1 MTIILNDRAGIP
13 TFRNALTELV
23 LGADTL
29 SVAVSYLQVG
39 GWELLQQHASGLSL
53 ARMRVVCTDQFGITQ
68 PAAVHRAISSH
79 VQIRNYAGDVTFHP
93 KIYLAHDSQGQPTR
107 FLISSANLS
116 FAAFT
121 SSVEV
126 GVLGADATGL
136 KTVNDWF
143 NDLFQNRSAQFTP
156 DQLRSMEENWRA
168 AATRRT
174 QARLRVRR
182 GLVIPPG
189 VAPTPLEVEDLDT
202 LEDVFATIQVPIGLL
217 NMDHA
222 GNNVRNIHKVQEV
235 LASWNTIATSG
246 EARSKQR
253 SEMKLLGFAVA
264 DGRTLTEL
272 GRAAARANNRDE
284 IARLWCKW
292 LQQTPDAQLAE
303 INERLLA
310 AKRVLAQFWQL
321 LPEVRE
327 YFLANVENPSERL
340 MLQTIELLCN
350 ASGVVHELSL
360 EDIRTLTPLL
370 EQPDRLPEF
379 IRRAIADYQE
389 NKGTRGWDYPDRRIV
404 PLAWQTAAGAI

>member
-68 PAAVHRAISSH
+68 PAAVRRAMSSH

-93 KIYLAHDSQGQPTR
+93 KVYLAHDDRGQPTR

-126 GVLGADATGL
+126 GVLGADTAGL

-143 NDLFQNRSAQFTP
+143 NDLFQNRSMEFTP
-156 DQLRSMEENWRA
+156 DRLRSMEENWRA

-217 NMDHA
+217 NMDYA

-235 LASWNTIATSG
+235 LVNWDTITTSG
-246 EARSKQR
+246 DAGSKQR
-253 SEMKLLGFAVA
+253 SEMKLLGFA

-284 IARLWCKW
+284 IARLWCEW
-292 LQQTPDAQLAE
+292 LQRTPDAQLAE

-350 ASGVVHELSL
+350 ASSVIRELSL

-370 EQPDRLPEF
+370 GQPHRLPEF
-379 IRRAIADYQE
+379 IRKAIADYQE
-389 NKGTRGWDYPDRRIV
+389 NKGTRSWDYPDRRIV
-404 PLAWQTAAGAI
+404 PLAWQRAM